1 MNLLRRDL
9 LALLV
14 SSLGLPSIAR
24 AWTRTTPPDRDLIR
38 RENEREGTTEWQLD
52 RIQPVESGPDSA
64 YRRRPAIEGF
74 CSRTSVRPGERLSIF
89 ISTDPPARY
98 QVDFYRMGYYG
109 GKGGRQV
116 HTIGPRDGQV
126 QKTPSDGSKN
136 LIECRWEPSFDLEI
150 PRDWLSGVYLG
161 KLSNLDSG
169 DQAYVVFLVRDDRPA
184 DLIFQ
189 CSDLTWQAYNRWPGW
204 RSLYDWEGNR
214 WHTSVGADV
223 GFDRPYSVYYNG
235 LPSGFNPLTNGSGE
249 FLLWEHPLSF
259 WLEREGYDVTYISN
273 LDTHTDPDGLL
284 RAKGFLSV
292 GHDEYWTQAMFDN
305 VRRARD
311 AGVNLAFL
319 SGNSVYHRINLRPAG
334 DGQPHR
340 VFGRIDQF
348 PDEKELIGAT
358 SYGVGLGDWVCR
370 KPSHWLFE
378 GSGMKEGDR
387 ISQLVGWEYHGY
399 PLREGG
405 DLEVLATGETNQTN
419 DPPYAATIYSAERG
433 NFVFNAATCWWS
445 MLLSRPPGAQNP
457 PNKDFRKPDPRVE
470 QITRNLLNR
479 MIASPPAT
487 R

>member
-9 LALLV
+9 LALLM
-14 SSLGLPSIAR
+14 SSLGLPAIVRASAR
-24 AWTRTTPPDRDLIR
+24 RTSPARDLIR
-38 RENEREGTTEWQLD
+38 RENEREGTTEWLLD
-52 RIQPVESGPDSA
+52 RIQPVEAGPDST
-64 YRRRPAIEGF
+64 YQRRPAIEGF
-74 CSRTSVRPGERLSIF
+74 CSRTSVRPGERLSAF
-89 ISTDPPARY
+89 ISTNPPARY

-109 GKGGRQV
+109 GKGGRHV
-116 HTIGPRDGQV
+116 HTLGPFDGKV
-126 QKTPSDGSKN
+126 QQTPSDGEKN
-136 LIECRWEPSFDLEI
+136 LIECHWEPSFELKI
-150 PRDWLSGVYLG
+150 PEDWLSGVYLG

-169 DQAYVVFLVRDDRPA
+169 DQAHVVFIVRDDRPA

-204 RSLYDWEGNR
+204 RSLYDWQGNR
-214 WHTSVGADV
+214 WHTTVGADV

-235 LPSGFNPLTNGSGE
+235 LPSGFNPQTNGSGE

-273 LDTHTDPDGLL
+273 LDTHADPDGLL
-284 RAKGFLSV
+284 RAKGFLSI

-370 KPSHWLFE
+370 KPDHWLFE
-378 GSGMKEGDR
+378 GSGMAEGDR
-387 ISQLVGWEYHGY
+387 IPQLVGWEYHGY

-405 DLEVLATGETNQTN
+405 DLEVLATGKTNQTN
-419 DPPYAATIYSAERG
+419 DPPYAATIYKAERG
-433 NFVFNAATCWWS
+433 NLVFNAATCWWS

-457 PNKDFRKPDPRVE
+457 PNKDFSKPDPRVQ
-470 QITRNLLNR
+470 QITRNLLDR
-479 MIASPPAT
+479 MIASPPPT